1 MDIARVRSTR
11 ANFPRGANLSWRM
24 PTTLALPNQ
33 MRKIYFGH
41 HLLGLAAIIS
51 GVTSLIWRDLNAW
64 KDVIALEHVPH
75 PQIFLYI
82 TGAIQL
88 VGGILIQ
95 WRHTRR
101 IGALLLGV
109 IYLIFT
115 LLWVPE
121 IVASP
126 LVWGIWGALFYPFS
140 LLSGA
145 LMVYGMVS
153 PSENPQRLTRI
164 GYVCF
169 GICQVPFAIEQLA
182 YFSNTVVLVPKWIP
196 PGQVFWAIATTI
208 AFGLAAVAL
217 LSGRS
222 ALLAARLLTVMLI
235 AFGLL
240 IWIPTVA
247 SNPHKLFN
255 WTEHNEN
262 LAIAGVA
269 WIVTDYVVQKRSRPL
284 PSA

>member
-1 MDIARVRSTR
+1 
-11 ANFPRGANLSWRM
+11 
-24 PTTLALPNQ
+24 

-41 HLLGLAAIIS
+41 HVLGLAAIVYGI
-51 GVTSLIWRDLNAW
+51 TTITWRDLNAW

-75 PQIFLYI
+75 PQIFLYLA
-82 TGAIQL
+82 GAAQL
-88 VGGILIQ
+88 IGGILIQ
-95 WRHTRR
+95 WRRSRR
-101 IGALLLGV
+101 VGALLLGV
-109 IYLIFT
+109 IYLTFS

-126 LVWGIWGALFYPFS
+126 LVVGIWGALFYPFS

-145 LMVYGMVS
+145 LLVYGMMTPNES
-153 PSENPQRLTRI
+153 GQRLARA
-164 GYVCF
+164 GYVGF
-169 GICQVPFAIEQLA
+169 GICQIPFAVEQLA
-182 YFSNTVVLVPKWIP
+182 YFSNTVVLVPRWIP

-208 AFGLAAVAL
+208 AFGLAGIAL

-222 ALLAARLLTVMLI
+222 ALLAARLLTIMLI
-235 AFGLL
+235 AFGVL
-240 IWIPTVA
+240 IWVPTVI

-269 WIVTDYVVQKRSRPL
+269 WIVTDYLVQKSHSPASSL
-284 PSA
+284 PR

>member
-1 MDIARVRSTR
+1 
-11 ANFPRGANLSWRM
+11 M
-24 PTTLALPNQ
+24 PTMHALPNQ

-41 HLLGLAAIIS
+41 HVLGLAAIIS
-51 GVTSLIWRDLNAW
+51 GITTLTWRDLNAW

-75 PQIFLYI
+75 PQIFLFI
-82 TGAIQL
+82 AGAIQL

-101 IGALLLGV
+101 IGAFLLGV
-109 IYLIFT
+109 IYLTFT

-126 LVWGIWGALFYPFS
+126 LVVGVWGALFYPFS

-145 LMVYGMVS
+145 LIVYGMMS
-153 PSENPQRLTRI
+153 QDESIHRLVRI

-182 YFSNTVVLVPKWIP
+182 YFPNTVVLVPKWIP

-222 ALLAARLLTVMLI
+222 ALLAARLLTIMLI
-235 AFGLL
+235 AFGVL
-240 IWIPTVA
+240 IWVPTVI

-269 WIVTDYVVQKRSRPL
+269 WIVADYLVQKRSAVS

>member
-1 MDIARVRSTR
+1 MRTPHPPPS
-11 ANFPRGANLSWRM
+11 
-24 PTTLALPNQ
+24 Q
-33 MRKIYFGH
+33 MRKIYLGH
-41 HLLGLAAIIS
+41 HVLGLAAIIS
-51 GVTSLIWRDLNAW
+51 GITTLSWRDLNAW

-75 PQIFLYI
+75 PQIFLYVA
-82 TGAIQL
+82 GAFQL

-95 WRHTRR
+95 WRGSRR

-109 IYLIFT
+109 IYLVFS

-126 LVWGIWGALFYPFS
+126 RVFGIWGAFFYPFS

-145 LMVYGMVS
+145 LLVYGMTS
-153 PSENPQRLTRI
+153 PSESAQRLARI

-169 GICQVPFAIEQLA
+169 GICQVPFAYEQIA
-182 YFSNTVVLVPKWIP
+182 YFTNTVVLVPKWIP
-196 PGQVFWAIATTI
+196 PGQVFWAVATTI
-208 AFGLAAVAL
+208 AFALAAVAL

-222 ALLAARLLTVMLI
+222 ALLAARLLTIMLI
-235 AFGLL
+235 AFGVL
-240 IWIPTVA
+240 IWVPTVA

-269 WIVTDYVVQKRSRPL
+269 WIVMDYLVQTRRSAAGSL
-284 PSA
+284 PR